1 VHRVALECL
10 RWQIAK
16 ILGANVTAVCSHRNV
31 ELVNELGADRVIDYT
46 KTDLVD
52 LEERFDAIFDVFG
65 NYCFDQLKHLLT
77 PRGTYVHTIPSSRI
91 FKDVARTVVR
101 RRRAKLVIVRSRSAQ
116 LDWIRQQIDAGSL
129 RVVVDRSFSLN
140 DVAEAHRYMETK
152 RARGK
157 VVLEVG

>member
-1 VHRVALECL
+1 M
-10 RWQIAK
+10 
-16 ILGANVTAVCSHRNV
+16 
-31 ELVNELGADRVIDYT
+31 
-46 KTDLVD
+46 
-52 LEERFDAIFDVFG
+52 FG

-91 FKDVARTVVR
+91 FKDVARTFVR